1 MPASSRAVLGPS
13 GTPLPSRRW
22 PRSASAATGT
32 QSHPWPGDT
41 PAGQGQGQALA
52 LGRNFHPSPVKY
64 LLVARRNGSS
74 PECGFGLAVTAAS
87 CNHLQPL
94 ECMGEIGE
102 IYLFIVVIC
111 RQWVFLMRNICFCV
125 FPENIIPLW
134 KWYSHPFQQH
144 RKENMGLFLSF
155 ICFSLGQSN
164 FPGTLFLWH
173 LFTDCAAIYGGFV
186 L

>member
-1 MPASSRAVLGPS
+1 MPASSRAVMGPS
-13 GTPLPSRRW
+13 GAPLPSRRW
-22 PRSASAATGT
+22 PRSASPAPGT

-41 PAGQGQGQALA
+41 PAGQGEGKALA

-125 FPENIIPLW
+125 FPENIIPL
-134 KWYSHPFQQH
+134 
-144 RKENMGLFLSF
+144 
-155 ICFSLGQSN
+155 
-164 FPGTLFLWH
+164 
-173 LFTDCAAIYGGFV
+173 
-186 L
+186 